1 MIEIREARVEDC
13 GQVLNLLTQL
23 QNIHTEKRSDIFRSG
38 QVAMSKEEFLAEL
51 GKENEKTIVAETEG
65 KIIGM
70 IVLKIIKVN
79 NPILQSRVVG
89 LIDDFIVDPTYRKKG
104 VGKELLDTARRI
116 AIEKKVESLE
126 LNVWGF
132 NESAIHFYMK
142 NELKVQRITL
152 EQKL

>member
-1 MIEIREARVEDC
+1 MEEK
-13 GQVLNLLTQL
+13 N
-23 QNIHTEKRSDIFRSG
+23 HT
-38 QVAMSKEEFLAEL
+38 SKL
-51 GKENEKTIVAETEG
+51 

-89 LIDDFIVDPTYRKKG
+89 LIDDFIVDSAYRKKG
-104 VGKELLDTARRI
+104 VGRELLDTARRI

-132 NESAIHFYMK
+132 NESAIHFYMQ
-142 NELKVQRITL
+142 NGLKVQRITL

>member
-38 QVAMSKEEFLAEL
+38 QVAMNKEEFFFFF

-132 NESAIHFYMK
+132 NESSIHFYMQ
-142 NELKVQRITL
+142 NGLKVQRITL